1 MGVDRQPD
9 RDAGFTLIELSVVL
23 VIIGLIVG
31 GILVGQSLINAAA
44 VRATVTQIEKYN
56 TAANTFREKYG
67 YLPGDV
73 PGAPA
78 AQFGLAARGTNPG
91 EGDGDGLIESTFC
104 IDGIACNNGLS
115 ESTGETVM
123 FWVDLSA
130 THLIDSGFN
139 TASSTVMPTTAIT
152 GSAVALYLPTATLG
166 NGNYIYAYSGG
177 KSVSGWH
184 PTGINYFGFSGVS
197 AIQLYGGLASTPS
210 LTVAQ
215 ASSIDKKIDDGL
227 PQSGTVTAQYLNVTL
242 SNWYPS
248 WAGVQS
254 VTQGPTTTATPGSAT
269 TCYDNGNTGGNP
281 QQYSVEIGNGAN
293 VNCALSFRMQA
304 GD

>member
-1 MGVDRQPD
+1 V
-9 RDAGFTLIELSVVL
+9 
-23 VIIGLIVG
+23 
-31 GILVGQSLINAAA
+31 
-44 VRATVTQIEKYN
+44 
-56 TAANTFREKYG
+56 
-67 YLPGDV
+67 
-73 PGAPA
+73 PA
-78 AQFGLAARGTNPG
+78 AQFGLAARGTNAG

-130 THLIDSGFN
+130 THLIDGGFN

-152 GSAVALYLPTATLG
+152 GSAVALYLPTAKLG

-177 KSVSGWH
+177 KSVSGWY

-197 AIQLYGGLASTPS
+197 AIQLYGGLASNPS

-242 SNWYPS
+242 SNWCPS

-269 TCYDNGNTGGNP
+269 TCYDNGNTGGNT
-281 QQYSVEIGNGAN
+281 QQYSVEISNGAN
-293 VNCALSFRMQA
+293 VNCALSFKMQA